1 MGLKDI
7 KLGKSID
14 EIQEGDSLT
23 VTEIIEDKDILLYLG
38 LTNDWEPA
46 LYST

>member
-23 VTEIIEDKDILLYLG
+23 VTEIHRRQRYFAVSWVDE
-38 LTNDWEPA
+38 
-46 LYST
+46 